1 MALTTSDILFTM
13 QHHEA
18 DRAGPHNDIRL
29 VIGEVAHSWATRK
42 DIPEPGKSIM
52 LYETSLHTKDYALRK
67 RIVIP
72 KGNYGSGVTNLI
84 FARKAKLIENKD
96 KGHFVLETTQ
106 GERYLLKPIPTPKG
120 KTWLFKNLG
129 ESKEAGEP
137 KKDNKYLQ
145 KASSLLIGTGLGHL
159 AQNTAT
165 NVGLRLKSVSHHLAN
180 QFAMGYNGKVPSGLK
195 SKVIGSI
202 GSVLTPDLH
211 LMGKTLNDMGRG
223 LRDTAPNMTK
233 RDHVGLRMLSE
244 GRFSDLHKYGL
255 HDRPAIKHVMHTA
268 AEKHGIKLEG
278 GVMLPEKAKALEKL
292 WHDPKYPLLSNIAS
306 GMSHGKVPAT
316 ATTGRYKSTTGIASS
331 AAAMAVEPGMGAL
344 SAVKHIST
352 SEVVKKTKIG
362 KKISD
367 ISERVFLKN
376 PIKKGWG
383 QGADYREGL
392 KTRAMETLVNP
403 TSAHLQRTSAA
414 ISAIAKK
421 K

>member
-13 QHHEA
+13 QHHDA

-29 VIGEVAHSWATRK
+29 IIGDVAHSWATRK

-72 KGNYGSGVTNLI
+72 KGNYGAGVTNLV
-84 FARKAKLIENKD
+84 FARKAKLTENKD

-129 ESKEAGEP
+129 PTG
-137 KKDNKYLQ
+137 KDNKYLE
-145 KASSLLIGTGLGHL
+145 KAASLLVGTGLGHL
-159 AQNTAT
+159 AQNAAT
-165 NVGLRLKSVSHHLAN
+165 NAGIRLKSVSHHLAN
-180 QFAMGYNGKVPSGLK
+180 QFAMGYQGKVPSGLK
-195 SKVIGSI
+195 SKVIGSV
-202 GSVLTPDLH
+202 GSVISPDIRI
-211 LMGKTLNDMGRG
+211 MGKTFNDLGRG
-223 LRDTAPNMTK
+223 LKEVAPNMTR

-255 HDRPAIKHVMHTA
+255 HDRPVIKHVLHTI

-278 GVMLPEKAKALEKL
+278 GLMLPEKAKALEAL
-292 WHDPKYPLLSNIAS
+292 WHNPKYPLLSNIAS
-306 GMSHGKVPAT
+306 GISHGKVPST
-316 ATTGRYKSTTGIASS
+316 AVQGSYKSAPSIAAS
-331 AAAMAVEPGMGAL
+331 AAAMTVEPGLGAL
-344 SAVKHIST
+344 AAVKHIST
-352 SEVVKKTKIG
+352 SEAVKKTAIG

-367 ISERVFLKN
+367 IAERVFVKN
-376 PIKKGWG
+376 PVKKGWN
-383 QGADYREGL
+383 QGSDYKDGL
-392 KTRAMETLVNP
+392 KTRAMEVLVSP

-414 ISAIAKK
+414 ISAIARKQ
-421 K
+421 